1 MATGDVQSDG
11 MLFDKVC
18 EVVCKVCEVDMH
30 GLLNERGMPYPTCRG
45 LCWHALRIITNMTYA
60 RMAVLVAQ
68 RGHDFTVASLNTA
81 TSKAVNLIST
91 SAYWRQ
97 QWNAIK
103 KELDIKPQKFENEVM
118 EIVVTLPKE
127 ARNKVKIKI
136 IEK

>member
-1 MATGDVQSDG
+1 MATGDVQSEG

-18 EVVCKVCEVDMH
+18 EVVCKVCEVDMY

-103 KELDIKPQKFENEVM
+103 KELNIKPQKFEDEVM